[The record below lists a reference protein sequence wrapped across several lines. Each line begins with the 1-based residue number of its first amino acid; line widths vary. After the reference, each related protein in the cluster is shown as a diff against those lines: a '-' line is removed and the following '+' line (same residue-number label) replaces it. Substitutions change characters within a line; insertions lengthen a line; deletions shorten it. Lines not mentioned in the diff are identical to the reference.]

1 MAVDH
6 LAVLVIN
13 GLIRVDLVS
22 GIGCYLHNIRG
33 AGSHGGVLLIDGF
46 PGGLRE
52 DLVAHFYIG
61 AIHIGA
67 QDLNGEIALFIFGDD
82 LHGVQGVVGEL
93 IVGAAPGHRGIHAP
107 GDVSGDIAV
116 GVPLRDLQIAQET
129 GQIQG
134 GGGLANAAA
143 DLVHGFALDIGGG
156 GLEAPVR
163 RPFADGSVVGEGF
176 SAVEN
181 KAVDNLSGELNVA
194 DPPGGAGDMGLGL
207 AQHVPEQDGLQIGG
221 GDLRLLNISLHS
233 QRFAGS
239 GLVHGLLNGGDV
251 EIGPQL
257 LRYDGVRSG
266 VIGGISHLAV
276 ELVVEL
282 LGGEGLG
289 GDGLEGDG
297 DLIAALTVIG
307 NICQKETEILR
318 CSAVPCLGDVDR
330 LPLHSAGGV
339 KGCFG
344 KLLRQT
350 GYGFGKGGLV
360 HVRPMGTAGPATGDG
375 GQIGPAFLEKAL
387 VLIIVFPE
395 LSVPRKI
402 LCRVTQVPHGKMG
415 QGLAFVIHKGDRLL
429 EKLSLQALLRLF
441 HGKTAYVDA
450 VDVAVGIKCIQRTG
464 IGAKARVGRQQN
476 RQHDAGDQQRSLPTL
491 FGFLVQPLPR
501 LGLHLGFTDRF
512 HKKPSCFDRYVK

>member
-1 MAVDH
+1 M
-6 LAVLVIN
+6 
-13 GLIRVDLVS
+13 
-22 GIGCYLHNIRG
+22 
-33 AGSHGGVLLIDGF
+33 
-46 PGGLRE
+46 
-52 DLVAHFYIG
+52 
-61 AIHIGA
+61 
-67 QDLNGEIALFIFGDD
+67 
-82 LHGVQGVVGEL
+82 
-93 IVGAAPGHRGIHAP
+93 
-107 GDVSGDIAV
+107 

-134 GGGLANAAA
+134 GGGLADAAA

-251 EIGPQL
+251 KIGPQL

-266 VIGGISHLAV
+266 VIGGVSHLAV

-297 DLIAALTVIG
+297 DLIAAQTVIG

-375 GQIGPAFLEKAL
+375 GQIGPAFLEKAF
-387 VLIIVFPE
+387 VLIIVLPE

-402 LCRVTQVPHGKMG
+402 LCRVAQVPHGKMG
-415 QGLAFVIHKGDRLL
+415 QGLAFVIHKGDRLI

-441 HGKTAYVDA
+441 HGKTAHVDA

-476 RQHDAGDQQRSLPTL
+476 RQHQQQNLHRLLHSLFSHPVSART
-491 FGFLVQPLPR
+491 FAHYYTSFRADCNP
-501 LGLHLGFTDRF
+501 
-512 HKKPSCFDRYVK
+512 KKPALRQAHCASAKQKPRRVSPRRAK

>member
-1 MAVDH
+1 M
-6 LAVLVIN
+6 
-13 GLIRVDLVS
+13 
-22 GIGCYLHNIRG
+22 
-33 AGSHGGVLLIDGF
+33 
-46 PGGLRE
+46 
-52 DLVAHFYIG
+52 
-61 AIHIGA
+61 
-67 QDLNGEIALFIFGDD
+67 
-82 LHGVQGVVGEL
+82 
-93 IVGAAPGHRGIHAP
+93 
-107 GDVSGDIAV
+107 
-116 GVPLRDLQIAQET
+116 
-129 GQIQG
+129 
-134 GGGLANAAA
+134 
-143 DLVHGFALDIGGG
+143 
-156 GLEAPVR
+156 
-163 RPFADGSVVGEGF
+163 
-176 SAVEN
+176 
-181 KAVDNLSGELNVA
+181 
-194 DPPGGAGDMGLGL
+194 
-207 AQHVPEQDGLQIGG
+207 
-221 GDLRLLNISLHS
+221 
-233 QRFAGS
+233 
-239 GLVHGLLNGGDV
+239 
-251 EIGPQL
+251 
-257 LRYDGVRSG
+257 
-266 VIGGISHLAV
+266 
-276 ELVVEL
+276 EL

-297 DLIAALTVIG
+297 DLIAAQTVIG

-350 GYGFGKGGLV
+350 GYGFEKGGLV

-402 LCRVTQVPHGKMG
+402 LCRVAQVPHGKMG
-415 QGLAFVIHKGDRLL
+415 QGLAFAIHKGDRLI
-429 EKLSLQALLRLF
+429 EKLSLQALLRLS

-476 RQHDAGDQQRSLPTL
+476 RQHDAGDQQWPLPTL